1 MYKNKVSVIGKM
13 MFMSTVVHF
22 VEFIM
27 ISLTG
32 ILMYKL
38 YTSYNAWKNSTAF
51 FAASDSI
58 NASRKTFDLSQKAV
72 NTDSLVVN
80 KISASDGKLVA
91 QDLVV
96 KELVAKAP
104 ATDNKSSSILN
115 DYIGEFFSEPQVMNL
130 EPYRATESHKALPV
144 SKYSKSSDYN
154 LASSASP
161 TVTSS
166 INDLRSDDEIIQV
179 EPAVFVSNQVND
191 TKNLKS
197 YSVSEDAIPT
207 LNEFSDLESDSF
219 ITVASINDD
228 LKSSNKVMSD
238 KVVMAMLNEA
248 KLVCAS

>member
-1 MYKNKVSVIGKM
+1 
-13 MFMSTVVHF
+13 
-22 VEFIM
+22 
-27 ISLTG
+27 
-32 ILMYKL
+32 
-38 YTSYNAWKNSTAF
+38 
-51 FAASDSI
+51 
-58 NASRKTFDLSQKAV
+58 
-72 NTDSLVVN
+72 
-80 KISASDGKLVA
+80 
-91 QDLVV
+91 
-96 KELVAKAP
+96 
-104 ATDNKSSSILN
+104 
-115 DYIGEFFSEPQVMNL
+115 
-130 EPYRATESHKALPV
+130 LPV
-144 SKYSKSSDYN
+144 SKYNKSSDYN

-161 TVTSS
+161 EVTSS